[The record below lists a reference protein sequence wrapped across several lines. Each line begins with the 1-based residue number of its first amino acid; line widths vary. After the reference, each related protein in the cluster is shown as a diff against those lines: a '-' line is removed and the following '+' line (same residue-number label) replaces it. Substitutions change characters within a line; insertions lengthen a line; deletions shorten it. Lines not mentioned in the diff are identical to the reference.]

1 MQLRCR
7 SHNNEGDRRNDLL
20 FYVLAAVQAPPASKL
35 HEPIVFGIGMALTY
49 PSIGAM
55 TAEKVPAVQ
64 RGLAMGM
71 YNSCIYLGM
80 MFGSTVNQL

>member
-1 MQLRCR
+1 
-7 SHNNEGDRRNDLL
+7 
-20 FYVLAAVQAPPASKL
+20 
-35 HEPIVFGIGMALTY
+35 MALTY